1 MENKIER
8 TKHEGKRSACRDHA
22 RYERAA
28 EIVVPLLAERSHFQN
43 ETDIQGV
50 QVNRKMGIR
59 SSPNGSHTSIKYFKG
74 GHGARIIS

>member
-28 EIVVPLLAERSHFQN
+28 EIVATAPCRKQSLPKRKPMDFPELLPVN
-43 ETDIQGV
+43 E
-50 QVNRKMGIR
+50 GIL
-59 SSPNGSHTSIKYFKG
+59 KV
-74 GHGARIIS
+74 